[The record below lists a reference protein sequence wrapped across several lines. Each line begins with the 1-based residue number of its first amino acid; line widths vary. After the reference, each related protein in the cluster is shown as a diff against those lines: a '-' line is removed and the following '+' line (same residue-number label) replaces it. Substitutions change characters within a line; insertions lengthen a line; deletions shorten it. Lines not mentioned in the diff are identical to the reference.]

1 MTLWSRM
8 RSWMRGILQRS
19 RLETEMDEE
28 TALSYGRVRERF
40 GELGRAAG

>member
-19 RLETEMDEE
+19 RLESEMDEE
-28 TALSYGRVRERF
+28 LRSHMEEFAKDLVS
-40 GELGRAAG
+40 